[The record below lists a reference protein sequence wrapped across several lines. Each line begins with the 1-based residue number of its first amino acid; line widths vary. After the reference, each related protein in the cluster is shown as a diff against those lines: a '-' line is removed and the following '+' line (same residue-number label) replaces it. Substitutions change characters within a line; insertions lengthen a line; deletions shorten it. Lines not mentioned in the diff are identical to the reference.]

1 MTYDTIII
9 GAGPAGLSAALY
21 SARYLMKT
29 LVLSVD
35 VGGQLLLAHKI
46 ENYPGMPDISGFDM
60 VQVFKKQAEAAG
72 AEFVSASIE
81 NMRKEGDEFVIDVGT
96 TTYRGKSLIL
106 TQGSQHRKLDIPGEH
121 EMIGKGVSYCATCD
135 AAFFRN
141 QTIAIVGGGNSA
153 FTGIEIA
160 TQYATKVYLIHRR
173 KDFRAEPTMVKRVLA
188 NPKVEAILENEVVE
202 VVQSPRLEKVLLK
215 NPHNGS
221 TELAIGGL
229 FIEIGFDPSS
239 KLGALLSMELDPE
252 GLIVVNP
259 DQSTNVPGGFAA
271 GDLTTSSNKFKQITT
286 AVSEGSI
293 AADSAFRYLK
303 AKGALNG

>member
-9 GAGPAGLSAALY
+9 GAGPAGLAAALY

-81 NMRKEGDEFVIDVGT
+81 NMRKEGEEFVIDVGT
-96 TTYRGKSLIL
+96 TAYRSKSLIL
-106 TQGSQHRKLDIPGEH
+106 TQGSQHRKLGVPGEH

-160 TQYATKVYLIHRR
+160 TQYANKVYLIHRR

-202 VVQSPRLEKVLLK
+202 VIQAPRLEKVTLK

-221 TELAIGGL
+221 TELAVGGL

-239 KLGALLSMELDPE
+239 KLGALLNMELDPE

-259 DQSTNVPGGFAA
+259 DQSTNVPGAYAA

-303 AKGALNG
+303 AKGELNG